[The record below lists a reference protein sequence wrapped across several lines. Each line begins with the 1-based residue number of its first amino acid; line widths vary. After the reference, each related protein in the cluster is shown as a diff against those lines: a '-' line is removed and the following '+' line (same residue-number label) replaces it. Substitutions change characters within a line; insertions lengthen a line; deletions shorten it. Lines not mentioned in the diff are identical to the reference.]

1 MALQPIYLEVKKK
14 IFKLFDM
21 VSYESCTSYISSATS
36 IKEKIAKID
45 DIIDAMLDAS
55 LVAAESN
62 GDIQA
67 YELDTGQSRIK
78 TTYKS
83 MSELSLGIEKYRQLK
98 DLYIAE
104 LQNRGGRV
112 TRLMGSQ
119 NIRG

>member
-1 MALQPIYLEVKKK
+1 
-14 IFKLFDM
+14 M

-45 DIIDAMLDAS
+45 DIINAMLDAS

-62 GDIQA
+62 GDISS

-83 MSELSLGIEKYRQLK
+83 MSELSLGIEKYRQLRN
-98 DLYIAE
+98 LYIAE

>member
-1 MALQPIYLEVKKK
+1 
-14 IFKLFDM
+14 M

-45 DIIDAMLDAS
+45 EIISAMLDAS

-67 YELDTGQSRIK
+67 YELDTGQSRIN

-83 MSELSLGIEKYRQLK
+83 MADLSLGIEKYKKLR
-98 DLYIAE
+98 DMYYAE